1 MISILPTNAIWSK
14 QMKTTNRPFQLEET
28 VPGTFLLQGFAGG
41 ALGGFTYVVT
51 SVLWAGHPRLS
62 TVIFLTPFFMIA
74 GVILGVFKASIM
86 WGFYRLTGI
95 RMGVLARVAV
105 ASIGAFALATFF
117 NFYFESNDFANW
129 LIITLAPAVPTAVFV
144 GSSIKPWELFT
155 FGSIAVDGERVGSKS
170 VLATLGTLPLRFVN
184 LIVLAVLIL
193 RYSCGTPNWEPFAS
207 PEINREIFA
216 YPLIYIAVSAYL
228 TFRSPRKVILPAL
241 GLLLNLYGFYAFV
254 LFFSHTRTHWT
265 KGWMVS
271 AIFITFFIAW
281 VVFLV
286 ARLAAPTNQAEPLT
300 ILPAAPTRPNVEEHQ
315 CLGTRFL
322 EWQKRVA

>member
-1 MISILPTNAIWSK
+1 
-14 QMKTTNRPFQLEET
+14 MKTTTRPFQLEET

-41 ALGGFTYVVT
+41 ALGGFTYVVA
-51 SVLWAGHPRLS
+51 SVPWVGVADFNLVAL
-62 TVIFLTPFFMIA
+62 LTPFFMFA
-74 GVILGVFKASIM
+74 GAMLGVFKASIM

-95 RMGVLARVAV
+95 RMGALARVAV
-105 ASIGAFALATFF
+105 ASIGAFALAAFF
-117 NFYFESNDFANW
+117 NFHFESTDLANW
-129 LIITLAPAVPTAVFV
+129 LIITLSPAIPTALFV

-155 FGSIAVDGERVGSKS
+155 FGSIVVDGERVGSKS

-193 RYSCGTPNWEPFAS
+193 RYSCGTPKWEPFVS
-207 PEINREIFA
+207 PELDGVTFV
-216 YPLIYIAVSAYL
+216 YPLIYLAVSAYL
-228 TFRSPRKVILPAL
+228 TFRSPRKVILPPL

-300 ILPAAPTRPNVEEHQ
+300 ILLAAPVRPKVVEHQ